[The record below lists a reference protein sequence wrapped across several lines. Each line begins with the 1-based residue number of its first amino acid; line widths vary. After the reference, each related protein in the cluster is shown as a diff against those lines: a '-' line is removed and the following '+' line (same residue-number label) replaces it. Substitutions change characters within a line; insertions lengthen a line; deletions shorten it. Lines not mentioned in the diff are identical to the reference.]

1 MIKLLHISDIH
12 IGAKLSFLEDKA
24 KEHRERIW
32 GSLENAINLAKSEK
46 VQAVIF
52 TGDTFDHYYPSKENI
67 DRFHKL
73 ISDLGQN
80 SIYSIILPGNHDRLE
95 QGSVWEEFQINKA
108 SPNEKQY
115 IKVFKGKNTQFSLPE
130 IDLDVFA
137 NPIFTQ
143 QSKTSPLK
151 GLKEL
156 VANNS
161 KSKYKVVLAHGN
173 LNLDNKKKSNFPIEK
188 QGIIELAEVGVHYVA
203 LGEWHGTFDATQKTN
218 DGKQIT
224 AYYAGSPE
232 ILDKSQKN
240 ARNCLLVEF
249 GDNAQTKVE
258 IRNVSNLKLET
269 KEINLNQLGADS
281 IYKEIESLQNK
292 NLILSVKITGNL
304 PLETSDKLN
313 LDDIFDKLKS
323 KFYHLEI
330 KNQLNLTVDNKD
342 LEKYPEGSIPHEF
355 IKLVSQHVKDK
366 KLNPDTAQE
375 VTQLGIRT
383 INQKQ

>member
-1 MIKLLHISDIH
+1 MLKLLHISDIH

-32 GSLENAINLAKSEK
+32 GSLENAIAQAKGEK
-46 VQAVIF
+46 VQVVVF
-52 TGDTFDHYYPSKENI
+52 TGDTFDHYYASSENI

-73 ISDLGQN
+73 LSDLAQN
-80 SIYSIILPGNHDRLE
+80 SIYAVILPGNHDRLE
-95 QGSVWEEFQINKA
+95 KGSVWEEFQVNA
-108 SPNEKQY
+108 TNPQEKQY
-115 IKVFKGKNTQFSLPE
+115 IKVFKGQNTQFSLTD

-137 NPIFTQ
+137 NLIFTQ

-156 VANNS
+156 VKNNS

-173 LNLDNKKKSNFPIEK
+173 LNIDNKKKSNFPIEK
-188 QGIIELAEVGVHYVA
+188 QEILELAEVGVHYVA
-203 LGEWHGTFDATQKTN
+203 LGEWHGTFDATQKSK
-218 DGKQIT
+218 DGKQIA

-240 ARNCLLVEF
+240 ARNCLLVEID
-249 GDNAQTKVE
+249 DNGQTKVS
-258 IRNVSNLKLET
+258 IKNLSNLKLET
-269 KEINLNQLGADS
+269 KEINVNQVGPDA
-281 IYKEIESLQNK
+281 IYKEIENMQNE

-304 PLETSDKLN
+304 PLGNSEALD

-330 KNQLNLTVDNKD
+330 KNQLNLTVENKD

-355 IKLVSQHVKDK
+355 IKLISQDVDEK
-366 KLNPDTAQE
+366 KLDSELAQE
-375 VTQLGIRT
+375 ITQLGIRT
-383 INQKQ
+383 INQKN